1 MSMWDNMKI
10 KGTNFEANLEDLEM
24 MYMLG
29 EITKDVFEKEIVKSK
44 YNKQKARQT
53 QKDMND
59 YAN

>member
-1 MSMWDNMKI
+1 MKI
-10 KGTNFEANLEDLEM
+10 TGTNFEANLEDIEM

-29 EITKDVFEKEIVKSK
+29 EITEAEWKREMAIPK

>member
-1 MSMWDNMKI
+1 MKI
-10 KGTNFEANLEDLEM
+10 KGTNFEANLEDIEM

-29 EITKDVFEKEIVKSK
+29 EITEAEWLKETTKSK

-59 YAN
+59 LVS

>member
-1 MSMWDNMKI
+1 MKI
-10 KGTNFEANLEDLEM
+10 TGTNFEANYEDIEM

-29 EITKDVFEKEIVKSK
+29 EITKDVFEKETTKSK
-44 YNKQKARQT
+44 YNKQKAQQT

>member
-1 MSMWDNMKI
+1 MKI
-10 KGTNFEANLEDLEM
+10 TGTDFEANYEDIEM

-29 EITKDVFEKEIVKSK
+29 EITKDVFDKETAKSK

>member
-1 MSMWDNMKI
+1 MKI
-10 KGTNFEANLEDLEM
+10 TGTNFEANYEDIEM

-29 EITKDVFEKEIVKSK
+29 EITKDVFEKEIAKSK

>member
-1 MSMWDNMKI
+1 MKI
-10 KGTNFEANLEDLEM
+10 TGTDFEANYEDIEM

-29 EITKDVFEKEIVKSK
+29 EITKDVFDKETAKSK
-44 YNKQKARQT
+44 YNKQKSRQT